1 MRFILKQSILNA
13 GIILMIFPLK
23 NLHKKFRDMHL
34 MWKINLLG
42 ILIILLFTIIIYILI
57 LPFFENEKLMERK
70 GKLKAVVNSTV
81 SLIDHYEK
89 SLRSRDWAPVH
100 GMPGS
105 IDEAK
110 KEVLC
115 RLRDMRYDRTEF
127 FFIMDGDGKMI
138 MHPLKT
144 ELEGFDMMDIVDPDG
159 IELFRRMVME
169 SQRDGE
175 TVVMYRWDSK
185 YAPAI
190 KEPQIT
196 YARYY
201 WQWDWVVCSSL
212 YIQDIND
219 SMKELR
225 IRTALY
231 EIIAAAAAM
240 ALLFILVHFNFN
252 RPLKKLLSGIDE
264 IRNGNLSHRIDIAS
278 LDELGAISTEFN
290 SMVNNLNISRT
301 ELIQSEK
308 KFRDLT
314 DMLPDIIYEADS
326 DLRITYLN
334 RSGIEITG
342 YNEEDISEGVY
353 LNSFVD
359 KKDYDIF
366 ADIYNNSSSEK
377 YFSRHKVMSKNGSSI
392 YGENNMR
399 IFRENGKAV
408 FLRGIIRDI
417 SEKQK
422 FEEQLI
428 QSQKMET
435 IGILA
440 GGLAHDF
447 NNVLGGIV
455 STLSLIKFELKNNM
469 PIRKE
474 DLSGY
479 IDIMEKSGQRAADMV
494 QQLLTLSRK
503 RETEFLPVD
512 LVHTISN
519 VKKIC
524 ENTMDKR
531 IKIIAAINYENAY
544 IHADPTQT
552 EQILLNLC
560 INAGHAMTIMRG
572 DEAEHGGTL
581 SISLEKIRG
590 DAAFLELHPDAE
602 EKDYWMISVGDTGIG
617 MDTQTIAHIFVP
629 FFTTKE
635 KGAGTGLGL
644 SMVYTLVQQHNGF
657 INVYSEKG
665 VGTTFNVYLPVYS
678 GRNSCDDKSGDEPD
692 FSGEGLILIIDDE
705 EMVRKL
711 AETRLTKCGYMVISA
726 PNGEEGIKI
735 FREKYLDIKAVLLD
749 LAMPGLS
756 GDMVYDRLKDIDRSV
771 RVLLASGFRQDER
784 VNAVLK
790 KGVNMFIQ
798 KPYTLEKLAGAIQAV
813 TGTGGGAA

>member
-1 MRFILKQSILNA
+1 
-13 GIILMIFPLK
+13 
-23 NLHKKFRDMHL
+23 
-34 MWKINLLG
+34 
-42 ILIILLFTIIIYILI
+42 
-57 LPFFENEKLMERK
+57 
-70 GKLKAVVNSTV
+70 
-81 SLIDHYEK
+81 
-89 SLRSRDWAPVH
+89 
-100 GMPGS
+100 
-105 IDEAK
+105 
-110 KEVLC
+110 
-115 RLRDMRYDRTEF
+115 
-127 FFIMDGDGKMI
+127 
-138 MHPLKT
+138 
-144 ELEGFDMMDIVDPDG
+144 MMDIVDPDG

-240 ALLFILVHFNFN
+240 ALLFTLVHFNFN

-342 YNEEDISEGVY
+342 YNEEDISKGVY

-435 IGILA
+435 IG
-440 GGLAHDF
+440 
-447 NNVLGGIV
+447 V
-455 STLSLIKFELKNNM
+455 
-469 PIRKE
+469 
-474 DLSGY
+474 
-479 IDIMEKSGQRAADMV
+479 
-494 QQLLTLSRK
+494 
-503 RETEFLPVD
+503 
-512 LVHTISN
+512 
-519 VKKIC
+519 
-524 ENTMDKR
+524 
-531 IKIIAAINYENAY
+531 
-544 IHADPTQT
+544 
-552 EQILLNLC
+552 
-560 INAGHAMTIMRG
+560 
-572 DEAEHGGTL
+572 
-581 SISLEKIRG
+581 
-590 DAAFLELHPDAE
+590 
-602 EKDYWMISVGDTGIG
+602 
-617 MDTQTIAHIFVP
+617 
-629 FFTTKE
+629 
-635 KGAGTGLGL
+635 
-644 SMVYTLVQQHNGF
+644 
-657 INVYSEKG
+657 
-665 VGTTFNVYLPVYS
+665 
-678 GRNSCDDKSGDEPD
+678 
-692 FSGEGLILIIDDE
+692 
-705 EMVRKL
+705 
-711 AETRLTKCGYMVISA
+711 
-726 PNGEEGIKI
+726 
-735 FREKYLDIKAVLLD
+735 
-749 LAMPGLS
+749 
-756 GDMVYDRLKDIDRSV
+756 
-771 RVLLASGFRQDER
+771 
-784 VNAVLK
+784 
-790 KGVNMFIQ
+790 
-798 KPYTLEKLAGAIQAV
+798 LAGARP
-813 TGTGGGAA
+813 

>member
-1 MRFILKQSILNA
+1 MR
-13 GIILMIFPLK
+13 
-23 NLHKKFRDMHL
+23 
-34 MWKINLLG
+34 
-42 ILIILLFTIIIYILI
+42 
-57 LPFFENEKLMERK
+57 
-70 GKLKAVVNSTV
+70 
-81 SLIDHYEK
+81 
-89 SLRSRDWAPVH
+89 
-100 GMPGS
+100 
-105 IDEAK
+105 
-110 KEVLC
+110 
-115 RLRDMRYDRTEF
+115 
-127 FFIMDGDGKMI
+127 
-138 MHPLKT
+138 
-144 ELEGFDMMDIVDPDG
+144 
-159 IELFRRMVME
+159 
-169 SQRDGE
+169 
-175 TVVMYRWDSK
+175 
-185 YAPAI
+185 
-190 KEPQIT
+190 
-196 YARYY
+196 
-201 WQWDWVVCSSL
+201 
-212 YIQDIND
+212 
-219 SMKELR
+219 
-225 IRTALY
+225 
-231 EIIAAAAAM
+231 
-240 ALLFILVHFNFN
+240 
-252 RPLKKLLSGIDE
+252 
-264 IRNGNLSHRIDIAS
+264 
-278 LDELGAISTEFN
+278 
-290 SMVNNLNISRT
+290 
-301 ELIQSEK
+301 
-308 KFRDLT
+308 
-314 DMLPDIIYEADS
+314 
-326 DLRITYLN
+326 
-334 RSGIEITG
+334 
-342 YNEEDISEGVY
+342 
-353 LNSFVD
+353 
-359 KKDYDIF
+359 
-366 ADIYNNSSSEK
+366 
-377 YFSRHKVMSKNGSSI
+377 
-392 YGENNMR
+392 
-399 IFRENGKAV
+399 
-408 FLRGIIRDI
+408 
-417 SEKQK
+417 
-422 FEEQLI
+422 
-428 QSQKMET
+428 
-435 IGILA
+435 
-440 GGLAHDF
+440 GLAHDF

-474 DLSGY
+474 DLAGY

-531 IKIIAAINYENAY
+531 IKIIAAINHESAY

-692 FSGEGLILIIDDE
+692 FRREGLILIIDDE

-711 AETRLTKCGYMVISA
+711 AETILTKCGYMVISA
-726 PNGEEGIKI
+726 PGGEEGIKI
-735 FREKYLDIKAVLLD
+735 FREKYRDIKAVLLD

-756 GDMVYDRLKDIDRSV
+756 GDMVYDRLKDIDSNV